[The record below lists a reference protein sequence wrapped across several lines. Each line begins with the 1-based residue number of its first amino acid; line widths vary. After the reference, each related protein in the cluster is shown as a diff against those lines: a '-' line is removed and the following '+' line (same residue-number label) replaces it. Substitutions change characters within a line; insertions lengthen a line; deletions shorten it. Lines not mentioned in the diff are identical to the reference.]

1 MSFRRERILRPYSER
16 KFAMKLLVIGLGSMG
31 RRRIGLLLNH
41 FDGITVC
48 GADIRE
54 ERRAQ
59 AQALFGI
66 PVYAD
71 ASTAAEREKPY
82 AALICTPP
90 AGHSAVILDCVKKGL
105 HIFSEINL
113 LSDRYEEILQAAKE
127 HRVKLFLS
135 STLLYRGEI
144 EKIRDCVLKQPE
156 RVNYRYHVGQYL
168 PDWHPWENY
177 RDFFVSD
184 PRTSACREIFA
195 IELPWI
201 LHTFGKIRRVTVFKD
216 HLSSLELGYPDNYF
230 VVLEHRNG
238 NKGIWIV
245 DVVSRK
251 AERNLLV
258 YSEKLHL
265 TWDGT
270 PDSLYQYNIEEKR
283 TEKIETC
290 SSVLRDEKYAET
302 ITENAYLKELRVF
315 VDKITGGKNRER
327 YTFEEDRKTLRLIDR
342 IEGTGP

>member
-1 MSFRRERILRPYSER
+1 
-16 KFAMKLLVIGLGSMG
+16 MKLLVIGLGSMG
-31 RRRIGLLLNH
+31 RRRIGLILNH
-41 FDGITVC
+41 FDGIAVC
-48 GADIRE
+48 GADLRE

-71 ASTAAEREKPY
+71 ANTAVEREKPF
-82 AALICTPP
+82 AALVCTPP
-90 AGHSAVILDCVKKGL
+90 ASHGAVTSDCVEKGL

-113 LSDRYEEILQAAKE
+113 ISDRYEEILRAAEE

-144 EKIRDCVLKQPE
+144 EKIRDCVLKQRE

-177 RDFFVSD
+177 HDFFVSD
-184 PRTSACREIFA
+184 PRTNACREIFA

-201 LHTFGKIRRVTVFKD
+201 LHTFGKIRRLTVFKD

-230 VVLEHRNG
+230 VVLEHKNG

-265 TWDGT
+265 AWDGT
-270 PDSLYQYNIEEKR
+270 PDSLYRYNIEEKR
-283 TEKIETC
+283 TERIETD
-290 SSVLRDEKYAET
+290 SNVLRDEKYAQT
-302 ITENAYLKELRVF
+302 ITENAYLKELRIF

-327 YTFEEDRKTLRLIDR
+327 YTFEEDRKTLRLIDK
-342 IEGTGP
+342 IEGREP

>member
-1 MSFRRERILRPYSER
+1 
-16 KFAMKLLVIGLGSMG
+16 MKLLVIGLGSMG

-41 FDGITVC
+41 FDGIAVC
-48 GADIRE
+48 GADLRE

-71 ASTAAEREKPY
+71 ANTAVEREKPF
-82 AALICTPP
+82 AALVCTPP
-90 AGHSAVILDCVKKGL
+90 ASHGAVILDCVEKGL

-113 LSDRYEEILQAAKE
+113 LSDRYEEILRAAEE

-144 EKIRDCVLKQPE
+144 EKIRDCVLKQRE

-184 PRTSACREIFA
+184 PRTNACREIFT

-201 LHTFGKIRRVTVFKD
+201 LHTFGKIRRLTVFKD

-230 VVLEHRNG
+230 VVLEHKNG

-265 TWDGT
+265 AWDGT
-270 PDSLYQYNIEEKR
+270 PDSLYRYNIEEKR
-283 TEKIETC
+283 TERIETD
-290 SSVLRDEKYAET
+290 SNVLRDEKYAQT
-302 ITENAYLKELRVF
+302 ITENAYLKELRIF

-327 YTFEEDRKTLRLIDR
+327 YTFEEDRKTLRLIDK
-342 IEGTGP
+342 IEGREP

>member
-1 MSFRRERILRPYSER
+1 
-16 KFAMKLLVIGLGSMG
+16 MKLLVIGLGSMG

-41 FDGITVC
+41 FDGIAVC
-48 GADIRE
+48 GADLRE
-54 ERRAQ
+54 ERRAR

-71 ASTAAEREKPY
+71 ANTAVEREKPF
-82 AALICTPP
+82 AALVCTPP
-90 AGHSAVILDCVKKGL
+90 ASHGAVILDCMEKGL

-113 LSDRYEEILQAAKE
+113 LSDRYEEILRAAEE

-144 EKIRDCVLKQPE
+144 EKIRDCVLGQRE

-184 PRTSACREIFA
+184 PRTNACREIFA

-201 LHTFGKIRRVTVFKD
+201 LHTFGKIRRLTVFKD

-230 VVLEHRNG
+230 VVLEHKNG

-265 TWDGT
+265 AWDGT
-270 PDSLYQYNIEEKR
+270 PDSLYRYNIEEER
-283 TEKIETC
+283 TERIETD
-290 SSVLRDEKYAET
+290 SNVLRDEKYAET
-302 ITENAYLKELRVF
+302 ITENAYLKELRIF

-327 YTFEEDRKTLRLIDR
+327 YTFEEDRKTLRLIDK
-342 IEGTGP
+342 IEGREP

>member
-1 MSFRRERILRPYSER
+1 
-16 KFAMKLLVIGLGSMG
+16 MKLLVIGLGSMG
-31 RRRIGLLLNH
+31 RRRIGLLLDH

-59 AQALFGI
+59 AQALFDI
-66 PVYAD
+66 PAYAD
-71 ASTAAEREKPY
+71 ASTAIEREKPY
-82 AALICTPP
+82 AALVCTSP
-90 AGHSAVILDCVKKGL
+90 ASHGAVILDCVEKGL

-113 LSDRYEEILQAAKE
+113 LADRYEEILRAAKE

-135 STLLYRGEI
+135 SALLYRGEI
-144 EKIRDCVLKQPE
+144 EKIRDCVLKQRE
-156 RVNYRYHVGQYL
+156 RVNYRYHVGRYL
-168 PDWHPWENY
+168 PDWHPWESC
-177 RDFFVSD
+177 RDFSVSD
-184 PRTSACREIFA
+184 PRTDACREIFA
-195 IELPWI
+195 AELPWV
-201 LHTFGKIRRVTVFKD
+201 LHTFGKIRRLTVFKD
-216 HLSSLELGYPDNYF
+216 RLSSLELGYPDNYF

-270 PDSLYQYNIEEKR
+270 PDSLYRYNIEEKR
-283 TEKIETC
+283 TEKIEIR
-290 SSVLRDEKYAET
+290 SSVPGKGKYAET
-302 ITENAYLKELRVF
+302 NTENAYLKELRIF

-342 IEGTGP
+342 IEGTEP